1 MSQSHIILVRH
12 GEASAG
18 WSVHPDPGL
27 SAQGQEQAE
36 NSGKSLINEMSGY
49 QLLSSPKKRAV
60 ETMKIMSKGNKN
72 SFELDARFIEIPSGN
87 IDANKKKEW
96 LVRIFT
102 TPIEELPEAVKEW
115 RNKLI
120 NWLKTAK
127 GNFIVTT
134 HFMVI
139 NALVSHITCN
149 DVISYFHPDYASRT
163 EIFIKNGKLTQLIL
177 GDDKKTV
184 INL

>member
-1 MSQSHIILVRH
+1 M
-12 GEASAG
+12 
-18 WSVHPDPGL
+18 
-27 SAQGQEQAE
+27 
-36 NSGKSLINEMSGY
+36 
-49 QLLSSPKKRAV
+49 
-60 ETMKIMSKGNKN
+60 ETMEIMIKEKKY
-72 SFELDARFIEIPSGN
+72 SFELDSRFIEIPSLN
-87 IDANKKKEW
+87 VDADKKKDW
-96 LVRIFT
+96 LLKIFT
-102 TPIEELPEAVKEW
+102 TPIDELPEPVKEW

-120 NWLKTAK
+120 NWLKEAE

-139 NALVSHITCN
+139 NALVSHITSN
-149 DVISYFHPDYASRT
+149 DAISYFHPDYASRT

>member
-18 WSVHPDPGL
+18 WSIHHDPGL
-27 SAQGQEQAE
+27 SEQGRGQAE
-36 NSGKSLINEMSGY
+36 NSGKSLINELSCY
-49 QLLSSPKKRAV
+49 QLLSSPKKRAI
-60 ETMKIMSKGNKN
+60 ETMEIMNKGDKN
-72 SFELDARFIEIPSGN
+72 SFELDPRFIEIPSGN
-87 IDANKKKEW
+87 IDADKKKKW
-96 LVRIFT
+96 LISIFT
-102 TPIEELPEAVKEW
+102 TPIEKMTEEVKEW

-120 NWLKTAK
+120 NWLKEAE

-139 NALVSHITCN
+139 NALVSHITSN
-149 DVISYFHPDYASRT
+149 HAISYFHPDYASRT
-163 EIFIKNGKLTQLIL
+163 EIFIKNGELTQLIL

>member
-18 WSVHPDPGL
+18 WSAHPDPGL
-27 SAQGQEQAE
+27 SELGFKQAAGA
-36 NSGKSLINEMSGY
+36 GKSLIKEISCY
-49 QLLSSPKKRAV
+49 QLVSSPKKRAI
-60 ETMKIMSKGNKN
+60 ETMEMMIEKERYT
-72 SFELDARFIEIPSGN
+72 FQLDSRFIEIPSEN
-87 IDANKKKEW
+87 VHADEKRDW
-96 LVRIFT
+96 LIKIFT
-102 TPIEELPEAVKEW
+102 TPIKELPEAVKEW
-115 RNKLI
+115 RSNLI
-120 NWLKTAK
+120 GWLKEIE

-139 NALVSHITCN
+139 NALISYITSN
-149 DVISYFHPDYASRT
+149 NKISYFHPDYASRT
-163 EIFIKNGKLTQLIL
+163 EIFIKNGEMAKLVL

>member
-18 WSVHPDPGL
+18 WSVHPDPEL
-27 SAQGQEQAE
+27 SAQGREQAE
-36 NSGKSLINEMSGY
+36 NSGMSLINELSYY
-49 QLLSSPKKRAV
+49 QLLSSPKKRAI
-60 ETMKIMSKGNKN
+60 ETMEIMNKGDKS
-72 SFELDARFIEIPSGN
+72 SFELDPRFIEIPSGN
-87 IDANKKKEW
+87 IDSDKKKEW
-96 LVRIFT
+96 LVSVFT
-102 TPIEELPEAVKEW
+102 APIEGLPEAVKEW
-115 RNKLI
+115 RNKLVS
-120 NWLKTAK
+120 WLKEAE

-139 NALVSHITCN
+139 NALVSYITSN
-149 DVISYFHPDYASRT
+149 DAILYFHPDYASRT
-163 EIFIKNGKLTQLIL
+163 EIFIRNGELTQLIL

>member
-1 MSQSHIILVRH
+1 MVTLV
-12 GEASAG
+12 
-18 WSVHPDPGL
+18 
-27 SAQGQEQAE
+27 
-36 NSGKSLINEMSGY
+36 
-49 QLLSSPKKRAV
+49 
-60 ETMKIMSKGNKN
+60 
-72 SFELDARFIEIPSGN
+72 
-87 IDANKKKEW
+87 KKKDW

-102 TPIEELPEAVKEW
+102 SPIEELHEPVNEW

-120 NWLKTAK
+120 NWLKEAE

-139 NALVSHITCN
+139 NALVSHITGN
-149 DVISYFHPDYASRT
+149 EEISYFHPDYASRT

-177 GDDKKTV
+177 GDGKKTA